1 MQALGLRRNLGYG
14 IGDFGLNLYWQSIL
28 LFIVFFHIDMLGL
41 TAWEAGIC
49 FLIVGI
55 WDAMMDPLVGAISDR
70 TRTRMGRYRPF
81 ILFGAVPLAGAFTLC
96 FSPPGWLAPGSAGM
110 IAFALLS
117 HMLLRSTYAVVAIP
131 YSSLTAA
138 ITSDA
143 DERASLTGWRMV
155 CAYLGATAVAGL
167 LPLLATRFG
176 AGGGNGYSLAASLIG
191 GLAVLSM
198 VICVV
203 AVRERVPPVS
213 ASADPRGPSRGF
225 LAAVARNGPLLRLMA
240 ATVLVQIGIGLLM
253 RNLPYMLKYDLGRPD
268 LAGSVLPWLT
278 LVGVASVPGWVWLA
292 RAFSKRMVWLV
303 GSAMAGVGCLGL
315 VAGQGLWFSLA
326 CLTIACIGHTAHAV
340 AIWSMLPDTVDFGE
354 WRAGRRDEAKVY
366 GIASCMLK
374 LSLGASGIVSGW
386 ALDLAG
392 FVPNA
397 EQTPETLN
405 QFRLLAAL
413 VPCLGLAGSMVVIWR
428 YPLDSAR
435 HRRIQDWIGRRTA
448 GGILTPARAAE

>member
-1 MQALGLRRNLGYG
+1 MKALGLRRKLGYG
-14 IGDFGLNLYWQSIL
+14 IGDFGLNLYWQAIL
-28 LFIVFFHIDMLGL
+28 LFIVFFHVDTLGL
-41 TAWEAGIC
+41 TAWQAGIC
-49 FLIVGI
+49 FFLVGI

-96 FSPPGWLAPGSAGM
+96 FSPPGWLVPGSAGM

-167 LPLLATRFG
+167 LPLLAARFG
-176 AGGGNGYSLAASLIG
+176 AGGDNGYPLAAALIS
-191 GLAVLSM
+191 GLAVLTM
-198 VICVV
+198 VICVA
-203 AVRERVPPVS
+203 AVRERPPPPPAPAVPG
-213 ASADPRGPSRGF
+213 AAARGF
-225 LAAVARNGPLLRLMA
+225 LAAVARNGPLLRLMV
-240 ATVLVQIGIGLLM
+240 ATLLVQLCIGLLM
-253 RNLPYMLKYDLGRPD
+253 RNLPYIMKYDLGRAD
-268 LAGSVLPWLT
+268 LSGTVLPWLT
-278 LVGVASVPGWVWLA
+278 LAGVASVPGWVWLA

-303 GSAMAGVGCLGL
+303 GSAMAGLGCLGL

-326 CLTIACIGHTAHAV
+326 CLTIACVGHTAHAV

-366 GIASCMLK
+366 GIASCVLK

-397 EQTPETLN
+397 PQTPETVG

-413 VPCLGLAGSMVVIWR
+413 VPCLGLAGSMAVIWH

-435 HRRIQDWIGRRTA
+435 HRRIRDWIGRREAA
-448 GGILTPARAAE
+448 GLVTPVRAAE